1 MELLGNETYRT
12 RMGSAAEVSF
22 KIVGKLGDAGKSSL
36 NSKIQ
41 NKMLKKWKSILV
53 TIINQPKVFERKEL
67 RKVIVRSG

>member
-12 RMGSAAEVSF
+12 KMGSAAEVSL

-41 NKMLKKWKSILV
+41 NKMLKK
-53 TIINQPKVFERKEL
+53 
-67 RKVIVRSG
+67 